1 MEVGPRKTIKMRML
15 FQRPETKEPV
25 WIKCAFED
33 GQTNPMLALLLVS
46 DGAMAVCLYTG
57 KNDKDGKEI
66 YDGDIMR
73 GDNGASYVVEYNRDF
88 AMFTLS
94 RKCNDDTIV
103 STMPLSEKLREDPSL
118 RVVGNTHG
126 VLNEN

>member
-15 FQRPETKEPV
+15 FLRPETKELV
-25 WIKCAFED
+25 WIKYTFGG
-33 GQTNPMLALLLVS
+33 GQINPMLALLLVS
-46 DGAMAVCLYTG
+46 EGTRAACMYTE

-73 GDNGASYVVEYNRDF
+73 GDNGVSYVVEYERDF

-118 RVVGNTHG
+118 RVIGNTYG